1 MRALLGDAFI
11 LVPVRRTGLGL
22 AELVH
27 LPALVLFR
35 WLVQVEPLYAVAAFA
50 YYTVYLLEDVVPL
63 GPAGYHLLMVAR
75 RAETS
80 GAAPIEPAPEH
91 TQIETAT

>member
-1 MRALLGDAFI
+1 MGDAFI

-22 AELVH
+22 AELID
-27 LPALVLFR
+27 LAALVLFR

-50 YYTVYLLEDVVPL
+50 YYTAYLLEDVVPL

-80 GAAPIEPAPEH
+80 RAAPIEPAPEH